1 MPKQSRQKRTIVS
14 RQHAIV
20 KVTQVQDVV
29 QDGGVFVMGSSV
41 FVGRRNLPLQFGNEL
56 LQIGQN
62 GLAFGRNVL
71 VIHSIGTGKLYSL
84 VAVTALLMLHTGFGQ
99 FHQKLGG
106 AAVAVVFGKGFRD
119 YYRVCLF
126 LFGNRFAWWWLLS

>member
-29 QDGGVFVMGSSV
+29 QDGGVFVMGIV
-41 FVGRRNLPLQFGNEL
+41 AVVVRRRNLPLQFGNEF

-71 VIHSIGTGKLYSL
+71 VVNSIGTLLCSL
-84 VAVTALLMLHTGFGQ
+84 VVVAALLMLHTGFGQ

-106 AAVAVVFGKGFRD
+106 AAVAVVLGKGFRD
-119 YYRVCLF
+119 YYRV
-126 LFGNRFAWWWLLS
+126 